1 MAVGFYVRSLHNGGM
16 PEPIVIESLDDP
28 RVEPYRDVRDK
39 DLRGRVKFFM
49 GESEMVIRRLLRTP
63 ERLHSVFLS
72 HNKYERLKDEL
83 HSLPGEV
90 YVADIDL
97 MTAIAGFHIHRGVL
111 AVGFRPS
118 PSDVA
123 LDAALGHLKEKSSC
137 TMLVCEG
144 LTNVDNMG
152 GLFRNAA
159 AFGVDGIVLDPTC
172 CDPLYRK
179 AIRVSMGH
187 TLSVPYGIAGD
198 WPADLKRL
206 KDQWGVKLIAAEVSE
221 DSKPLWEISGE
232 DRIAILFGS
241 EGHGLS
247 AEALA
252 QCDEVCEIPMH
263 PHVPSLNVAVTSAV
277 FLYELQR
284 ATGC

>member
-1 MAVGFYVRSLHNGGM
+1 M

-28 RVEPYRDVRDK
+28 RIEPYRDVRDK
-39 DLRGRVKFFM
+39 DLRGREKFFM

-83 HSLPGEV
+83 HALQGEV

-97 MTAIAGFHIHRGVL
+97 MTAIAGFRIHRGVL
-111 AVGFRPS
+111 AVGFRPQ
-118 PSDVA
+118 PAELA
-123 LDAALGHLKEKSSC
+123 LEAALGHLKEKASC
-137 TMLVCEG
+137 TMLIGEG
-144 LTNVDNMG
+144 LMNVDNMG

-187 TLSVPYGIAGD
+187 TLSVPYGICDD
-198 WPADLKRL
+198 WPGDLKRL
-206 KDQWGVKLIAAEVSE
+206 KDEWGVKLIAAEVSE
-221 DSKPLWEISGE
+221 GSKPLWEIPRE

-252 QCDEVCEIPMH
+252 QCDEVCEVPMQ
-263 PHVPSLNVAVTSAV
+263 PNVPSLNVAVTSAV
-277 FLYELQR
+277 FLYELHR
-284 ATGC
+284 AADC